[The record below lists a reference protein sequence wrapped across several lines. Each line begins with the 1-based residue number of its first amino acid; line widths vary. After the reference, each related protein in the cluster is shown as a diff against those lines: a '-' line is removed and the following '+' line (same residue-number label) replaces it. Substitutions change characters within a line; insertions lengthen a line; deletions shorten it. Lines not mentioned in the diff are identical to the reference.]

1 MELIWEEEERDL
13 NGAGVWVRCH
23 LGLSVS
29 EAFGKEVPR

>member
-1 MELIWEEEERDL
+1 MELVREEEERGL

-29 EAFGKEVPR
+29 EASGKEVPR